1 MLLESEKELYDI
13 IKKAIDSDKKLAKT
27 FFRAIG
33 KSALYI
39 TIEDKDIF
47 DKANTTYETNIVK
60 FPHNI
65 DIYICQ
71 DSDGDFLISEGEWD
85 NSDKYINLTGF
96 LGDPKTMFR
105 ETADKLISHYVED
118 PNSFEKVKNAKSV
131 LRYKIMS
138 DKMNTLP
145 QILKTNNSISDIFK
159 RHKNISYVDQ
169 DIELRSIYQALGKQI
184 WYLYTNTE
192 DIDYDKIK
200 RYLWQIDSDYSL
212 ILELMPTGML
222 SFKLLKAYNDS
233 IKNYLKTGN
242 YNNYIK
248 NLIIDE
254 ETFVIDY
261 YKELPLRNFSIEN
274 LIYIRGCGTY
284 GNIQGLLKFSRAKDI
299 SNIVQKFSELLY
311 DRSVKGYSESWTIE
325 SLRSNY
331 NDIRKPE
338 YNSPTLYM
346 RYLKDNSIEF
356 EYHEKDVK
364 ETVKITSIEALLK
377 LFNQ

>member
-1 MLLESEKELYDI
+1 MLLDYEKELYDD

-39 TIEDKDIF
+39 TIEDKNIF
-47 DKANTTYETNIVK
+47 DKDNTTYETNMVE
-60 FPHNI
+60 FPNNTH
-65 DIYICQ
+65 IYICL
-71 DSDGDFLISEGEWD
+71 DSDGDLLISEGEWD
-85 NSDKYINLTGF
+85 NSDKQINLTGF
-96 LGDPKTMFR
+96 LGDFKTMFR
-105 ETADKLISHYVED
+105 EIADKLISHYTED
-118 PNSFEKVKNAKSV
+118 PNSFEKVKNGKSI

-138 DKMNTLP
+138 DKMSTLS
-145 QILKTNNSISDIFK
+145 QILKTNNSISAIFK
-159 RHKNISYVDQ
+159 RHKDISYVDQ

-184 WYLYTNTE
+184 WYLYIGT
-192 DIDYDKIK
+192 DIDYNKIK

-212 ILELMPTGML
+212 TLEFMPTGML
-222 SFKLLKAYNDS
+222 SLKLLKAYNDS

-261 YKELPLRNFSIEN
+261 KKQLPLRNFSIEN

-331 NDIRKPE
+331 NDIRDPE
-338 YNSPTLYM
+338 YNSPVLYM

-356 EYHEKDVK
+356 EYQEKDVK

>member
-1 MLLESEKELYDI
+1 MLLDSEKELYDN
-13 IKKAIDSDKKLAKT
+13 IKKAINSDKKLAKA

-33 KSALYI
+33 KTALYV
-39 TIEDKDIF
+39 TIEDKNTSAKD
-47 DKANTTYETNIVK
+47 NTTYETNIVK
-60 FPHNI
+60 FPNNT
-65 DIYICQ
+65 DIYICY

-85 NSDKYINLTGF
+85 NSDKQINLTGF
-96 LGDPKTMFR
+96 LGDPKRMFR

-138 DKMNTLP
+138 DKMNTLS
-145 QILKTNNSISDIFK
+145 QILKTNNSISAIFK

-261 YKELPLRNFSIEN
+261 KKQLPLRNFSIEN
-274 LIYIRGCGTY
+274 LIYIRGYGTY

-299 SNIVQKFSELLY
+299 QNIVKKFSELLY

>member
-1 MLLESEKELYDI
+1 MILDCEKELYDD
-13 IKKAIDSDKKLAKT
+13 IKKAINSDKKLAKT

-39 TIEDKDIF
+39 TIEDKNIF
-47 DKANTTYETNIVK
+47 DKDNTTYETNIVK
-60 FPHNI
+60 FPNNT

-85 NSDKYINLTGF
+85 NSDKQINLTGF
-96 LGDPKTMFR
+96 LGYSKTMFR
-105 ETADKLISHYVED
+105 EIADKLISHYVED
-118 PNSFEKVKNAKSV
+118 PNSFEKVKNGKSV
-131 LRYKIMS
+131 LRYKVMS
-138 DKMNTLP
+138 DKMSTLS
-145 QILKTNNSISDIFK
+145 QILKTNNSIYAIFK
-159 RHKNISYVDQ
+159 RHKDISRVDQ
-169 DIELRSIYQALGKQI
+169 DKELRSIYQALGKQI
-184 WYLYTNTE
+184 WYLYTDT
-192 DIDYDKIK
+192 DIDYNKIK

-242 YNNYIK
+242 YNSYIK

-261 YKELPLRNFSIEN
+261 DKELPLRNFSIEN
-274 LIYIRGCGTY
+274 LIYIRGCGAY
-284 GNIQGLLKFSRAKDI
+284 GSIQGLLKFSRAKDI

-325 SLRSNY
+325 TLKSNY
-331 NDIRKPE
+331 NDIRDPE
-338 YNSPTLYM
+338 YNSPALYM

-356 EYHEKDVK
+356 EYNEKDVK
-364 ETVKITSIEALLK
+364 ETVKITSIETLLK